1 MYRIGIDVGGTFTDV
16 VLVDEDT
23 GAGTVAKVLNEPGRK
38 DIAVVRGIQ
47 KVLRDSR
54 VSPDRVSLI
63 GHGTT
68 IATNAVLERKGARCA
83 LVTNKG
89 FRDVLEIGRFSR
101 PPELIYR
108 VQEDKPPPLVPRYLR
123 MEIDCRI
130 DSEGRE
136 LRAVTPAEVDAVAQ
150 RLKAEKVEA
159 VAVSF
164 LFSFLNP
171 AHERMIG
178 ERLRQALPGVYVLL
192 SSDIQPEFREFP
204 RTSTTV
210 FAAAVAPIIGIYL
223 ERLQAGLAEAGI
235 DSPLYIFQSNGGV
248 AQPDIVMRRP
258 STLFLSGPAGAVV
271 GAAQLAAES
280 GYKDLVTIDM
290 GGTSLDICVLRN
302 GVAEATS
309 SREIDHFPI
318 VSPMLDVHT
327 VGAGGGSLCRLD
339 EVGRVRVGPQSAS
352 SDPGP
357 ACYGRGGTGLTL
369 TDVNLVLGYLDPGD
383 FAGGSVQLYP
393 EKAATALR
401 NAVAGPLA
409 IDPIEAAAG
418 VWRVAASQ
426 MAEAIRYVTVQR
438 GIDPRG
444 FDLVAFGGGGPLHAY
459 GVADDLG
466 MRRFIV
472 PIDPGLFSARGIALA
487 DFTHDYLVS
496 LVQPVERVD
505 PAQLAASLADLKE
518 RAHADLAS
526 EGVRPDARELVPSL
540 DLRYLGQSTEI
551 NVQLPAE
558 QAAAGIDL
566 AAFAAKFH
574 QRHEEL
580 YTYGVPNEPVEL
592 VNLRLR
598 AIGRV
603 PKPPRAALDGNG
615 SGKPST
621 SRRAWFPQ
629 RGMIET
635 PVWRREDLAA
645 STQLQGP
652 LIVQEMSSATI
663 VPPHGVLDVDAT
675 GNLLVTLARAH

>member
-23 GAGTVAKVLNEPGRK
+23 GAGVVAKVLNEPGRK
-38 DIAVVRGIQ
+38 AETVVRGIQ
-47 KVLRDSR
+47 KVLTDAK
-54 VSPDRVSLI
+54 VSPGEVSLI

-108 VQEDKPPPLVPRYLR
+108 VQEDKPPPLVPRHLR
-123 MEIDCRI
+123 MELDCRL
-130 DSEGRE
+130 DAEGRE
-136 LRAVTPAEVDAVAQ
+136 LRAVDVAEVDALIT

-159 VAVSF
+159 VAVSL

-171 AHERMIG
+171 AHEKLVG
-178 ERLRQALPGVYVLL
+178 ERLRAALPGVYVLL
-192 SSDIQPEFREFP
+192 SSDVQPEFREFP

-210 FAAAVAPIIGIYL
+210 FAAAVAPIIGAYL
-223 ERLQAGLAEAGI
+223 DRLQGGLSDAGI
-235 DSPLYIFQSNGGV
+235 GSPLYIFQSNGGV
-248 AQPDIVMRRP
+248 AEPQLVRQRP

-271 GAAQLAAES
+271 GAAQLAIES
-280 GYKDLVTIDM
+280 GYKNLVTIDM
-290 GGTSLDICVLRN
+290 GGTSLDACVLRD

-327 VGAGGGSLCRLD
+327 IGAGGGSLCRID
-339 EVGRVRVGPQSAS
+339 EVGRLRVGPQSAS

-369 TDVNLVLGYLDPGD
+369 TDVNLVLGYLDPAD
-383 FAGGSVQLYP
+383 FAGGSVTLYP
-393 EKAATALR
+393 ENAAKALHD
-401 NAVAGPLA
+401 AVAAPLK

-418 VWRVAASQ
+418 VWRVAANQ

-438 GIDPRG
+438 GVDPRG

-459 GVADDLG
+459 GIAEDLG
-466 MRRFIV
+466 LRRIIV

-487 DFTHDYLVS
+487 DFTHDYLSS
-496 LVQPVERVD
+496 LVQPIERVD
-505 PAQLAASLADLKE
+505 TKLLAAALKALTARAEADLE
-518 RAHADLAS
+518 S
-526 EGVRPDARELVPSL
+526 EGVAPAARVLTPSL

-551 NVQLPAE
+551 NVQLPEGESIAT
-558 QAAAGIDL
+558 IDL
-566 AAFAAKFH
+566 AAYVAKFH
-574 QRHEEL
+574 KRHEEL
-580 YTYGVPNEPVEL
+580 YTYSVPTEPVEL

-603 PKPPRAALDGNG
+603 PKLPRAALSATG
-615 SGKPST
+615 SGKPAGK
-621 SRRAWFPQ
+621 RRAWFST
-629 RGMIET
+629 GGVVET
-635 PVWRREDLAA
+635 PVWRRADLAA
-645 STQLQGP
+645 GMRLEGP
-652 LIVQEMSSATI
+652 AIVQEMSSATI
-663 VPPHGVLDVDAT
+663 VPPGAVLEVDAI
-675 GNLLVTLARAH
+675 GNLLVTLPQAG